1 MEIQNYFDDLKRIRT
16 DDIHEAKKRFF
27 KIHWRYAK
35 SRSKME
41 TQLRAKNIPF
51 TYMNSEHTQIRFR
64 LTNIGVTC
72 NDCHYDVTVYNSLGE
87 NIMDLKFHLFN
98 RIGFSSL
105 LAYDARIP
113 QLLKE
118 WHDIEPQVQ
127 NICEQNFKNEW
138 EKFVTKIANSS
149 SLDPKRITTDAFVKM
164 LKHKIQHWPR
174 ERRLQS
180 AILTNFANEGYPFNK
195 SEVPGY
201 FFREFG
207 EMKIGYTREA
217 FVAYLDYKGA
227 HCDLNCKLTVESV
240 RALATLIPPLYEQA
254 HNVAEEGLKRIKL
267 LSINKKAMENLLEAK
282 MQELKIEY
290 NLAPWDGKHTET
302 YYKSHNP
309 WYKGNYAGIELKI
322 KCKKRRCL
330 TFHVRYEK
338 MEQFLKIMD
347 ELPKTIETVNALPF
361 NALVSIYGNDVKW
374 KKKE

>member
-1 MEIQNYFDDLKRIRT
+1 MEIQNYFDDLKRLLT
-16 DDIHEAKKRFF
+16 EDIHEAKERFF

-87 NIMDLKFHLFN
+87 NIMDLKLHLFN
-98 RIGFSSL
+98 RIEFSSL
-105 LAYDARIP
+105 LAYDALIP
-113 QLLKE
+113 QLWSE
-118 WHDIEPQVQ
+118 WNVIESQVK
-127 NICEQNFKNEW
+127 NICEQNFKNKW
-138 EKFVTKIANSS
+138 EEFVLEISNSTAP
-149 SLDPKRITTDAFVKM
+149 DPKRITSDAFVKM
-164 LKHKIQHWPR
+164 LKYKIQHWPR

-180 AILTNFANEGYPFNK
+180 AILAGFANEGCPFNK
-195 SEVPGY
+195 GKVPGY

-254 HNVAEEGLKRIKL
+254 CNVAEEGLKRIKL
-267 LSINKKAMENLLEAK
+267 RSINKKAMENLLEAK
-282 MQELKIEY
+282 MQELSLEY
-290 NLAPWDGKHTET
+290 ALYQWDGK
-302 YYKSHNP
+302 KSSDGRRG
-309 WYKGNYAGIELKI
+309 WYNERSTIGIELKV
-322 KCKKRRCL
+322 KCKNRRCL

-338 MEQFLKIMD
+338 MEQFLKILD
-347 ELPKTIETVNALPF
+347 ELPKTIETINALPF

-374 KKKE
+374 KKKG

>member
-1 MEIQNYFDDLKRIRT
+1 MEIQNYFDELKRIRI
-16 DDIHEAKKRFF
+16 DDIHEAKERFF
-27 KIHWRYAK
+27 LIHWRYAK

-41 TQLRAKNIPF
+41 IQLRAKNIPF
-51 TYMNSEHTQIRFR
+51 TYTNSEHTQIRFR

-72 NDCHYDVTVYNSLGE
+72 NDCHYDVTFYNSLGE
-87 NIMDLKFHLFN
+87 NIMDLKLHLFN
-98 RIGFSSL
+98 RIEFSSL

-118 WHDIEPQVQ
+118 WHDIEPQVK
-127 NICEQNFKNEW
+127 NICEQNFKNKWDE
-138 EKFVTKIANSS
+138 FVLEISNSTFP
-149 SLDPKRITTDAFVKM
+149 DPKRITSDAFVKM

-180 AILTNFANEGYPFNK
+180 AILSGFANEGCPFNK
-195 SEVPGY
+195 GKVPGY

-240 RALATLIPPLYEQA
+240 RALATLIPQLYEQA
-254 HNVAEEGLKRIKL
+254 CNVAEEGLKRIKL
-267 LSINKKAMENLLEAK
+267 RSINKKAMENLLEAK
-282 MQELKIEY
+282 MQELSLEY
-290 NLAPWDGKHTET
+290 ALYQWDGH
-302 YYKSHNP
+302 KSSNGRG
-309 WYKGNYAGIELKI
+309 WYNERGTVGIELKV
-322 KCKKRRCL
+322 KCKNRRCL

-347 ELPKTIETVNALPF
+347 ELPKTIETINSLPF

-374 KKKE
+374 KKKG

>member
-1 MEIQNYFDDLKRIRT
+1 MEIQNYFDELKRIRI
-16 DDIHEAKKRFF
+16 DDIHEAKERFF
-27 KIHWRYAK
+27 LIHWRYAK

-41 TQLRAKNIPF
+41 IQLRAKNIPF
-51 TYMNSEHTQIRFR
+51 TYTNSEHTQIRFR

-72 NDCHYDVTVYNSLGE
+72 NDCHYDVTFYNSLGG
-87 NIMDLKFHLFN
+87 NIMDLKLHLFN
-98 RIGFSSL
+98 RIEFSSL

-118 WHDIEPQVQ
+118 WHDIEPQVK
-127 NICEQNFKNEW
+127 NICEQNFKNKWDE
-138 EKFVTKIANSS
+138 FVLEISNSTFP
-149 SLDPKRITTDAFVKM
+149 DPKRITSDAFVKM

-180 AILTNFANEGYPFNK
+180 AILSGFANEGCPFNK
-195 SEVPGY
+195 GKVPGY

-240 RALATLIPPLYEQA
+240 RALATLIPPLYEKA
-254 HNVAEEGLKRIKL
+254 CNVAEEGLKRIKL
-267 LSINKKAMENLLEAK
+267 RSINKKTMENLLETK
-282 MQELKIEY
+282 MQELSLEY
-290 NLAPWDGKHTET
+290 ALYQWDGK
-302 YYKSHNP
+302 KSSDGRRG
-309 WYKGNYAGIELKI
+309 WYNERGTIGIELKV
-322 KCKKRRCL
+322 KCKNRRCL
-330 TFHVRYEK
+330 MFHVRNEK

-347 ELPKTIETVNALPF
+347 ELPKTIETINALPF

>member
-1 MEIQNYFDDLKRIRT
+1 MEIQNYFDELKRIRI
-16 DDIHEAKKRFF
+16 DDIHEAKERFF
-27 KIHWRYAK
+27 LIHWRYAK

-41 TQLRAKNIPF
+41 IQLRAKNIPF
-51 TYMNSEHTQIRFR
+51 TYTNSEHTQIRFR

-72 NDCHYDVTVYNSLGE
+72 NDCHYDVTFYNSLGE
-87 NIMDLKFHLFN
+87 NIMDLKLHLFN
-98 RIGFSSL
+98 RIEFSSL

-118 WHDIEPQVQ
+118 WHDIEPQVK
-127 NICEQNFKNEW
+127 NICEQNFKNKWDE
-138 EKFVTKIANSS
+138 FVLKISNSTFP
-149 SLDPKRITTDAFVKM
+149 DPKRITSDAFVKM

-180 AILTNFANEGYPFNK
+180 AILSGFANEGCPFNK
-195 SEVPGY
+195 GKVPGY

-240 RALATLIPPLYEQA
+240 RALATLIPPLYEKA
-254 HNVAEEGLKRIKL
+254 CNVAEEGLKRIKL
-267 LSINKKAMENLLEAK
+267 RSINKKTMENLLETK
-282 MQELKIEY
+282 MQELSLEY
-290 NLAPWDGKHTET
+290 ALYQWDGK
-302 YYKSHNP
+302 KSSDGRRG
-309 WYKGNYAGIELKI
+309 WYNERGTIGIELKV
-322 KCKKRRCL
+322 KCKNRRCL
-330 TFHVRYEK
+330 MFHVRYEK

-347 ELPKTIETVNALPF
+347 ELPKTIETINALPF

>member
-1 MEIQNYFDDLKRIRT
+1 MEIQNYFDELKRIRI
-16 DDIHEAKKRFF
+16 DDIHEAKERFF
-27 KIHWRYAK
+27 LIHWRYAK

-41 TQLRAKNIPF
+41 IQLRAKNIPF
-51 TYMNSEHTQIRFR
+51 TYTNSEHTQIRFR

-72 NDCHYDVTVYNSLGE
+72 NDCHYDVTFYNSLGE
-87 NIMDLKFHLFN
+87 NIMDLKLHLFN
-98 RIGFSSL
+98 RIEFSSL

-118 WHDIEPQVQ
+118 WHDIEPRVK
-127 NICEQNFKNEW
+127 NICEQNFKNKWDE
-138 EKFVTKIANSS
+138 FVLEISNSTFP
-149 SLDPKRITTDAFVKM
+149 DPKRITSDAFVKM

-180 AILTNFANEGYPFNK
+180 AILSGFANEGCPFNK
-195 SEVPGY
+195 GKVPDY

-240 RALATLIPPLYEQA
+240 RALATLIPPLYEKA
-254 HNVAEEGLKRIKL
+254 CNVAEEGLKRIKL
-267 LSINKKAMENLLEAK
+267 RSINKKTMENLLETK
-282 MQELKIEY
+282 MQELSLEY
-290 NLAPWDGKHTET
+290 ALYQWDGK
-302 YYKSHNP
+302 KSSDGRRG
-309 WYKGNYAGIELKI
+309 WYNERGTIGIELKV
-322 KCKKRRCL
+322 KCKNRRCL
-330 TFHVRYEK
+330 MFHVRYEK

-347 ELPKTIETVNALPF
+347 ELPKTIETINALPF

>member
-1 MEIQNYFDDLKRIRT
+1 MEIQNYFDELKRIRI
-16 DDIHEAKKRFF
+16 DDIHEAKERFF
-27 KIHWRYAK
+27 IMQWRYTK

-51 TYMNSEHTQIRFR
+51 AYTNSDKTEIHFR
-64 LTNIGVTC
+64 LSHIGVVC
-72 NDCHYDVTVYNSLGE
+72 NNHTYDVTVYNSLGE
-87 NIMDLKFHLFN
+87 NVMDLKFYLYT
-98 RIGFSSL
+98 RIELSSL

-118 WHDIEPQVQ
+118 WHDIEPQVK
-127 NICEQNFKNEW
+127 NICEQNFKNKW
-138 EKFVTKIANSS
+138 EEFVSEISNSTFP
-149 SLDPKRITTDAFVKM
+149 DPKRITSDAFVKM

-180 AILTNFANEGYPFNK
+180 AILSGFANEGCPFNK
-195 SEVPGY
+195 GKVPGY

-240 RALATLIPPLYEQA
+240 RALAALIPPLYEKA
-254 HNVAEEGLKRIKL
+254 CNVAEEGLKRIKL
-267 LSINKKAMENLLEAK
+267 RSINKKTMENLLEAK
-282 MQELKIEY
+282 MQELSLEY
-290 NLAPWDGKHTET
+290 ALYQWDGH
-302 YYKSHNP
+302 KSSNGRG
-309 WYKGNYAGIELKI
+309 WYNERGTIGIELKV
-322 KCKKRRCL
+322 KCKNRRCL
-330 TFHVRYEK
+330 MFHVRYEK

-347 ELPKTIETVNALPF
+347 ELPKTIETINALPF

-374 KKKE
+374 KKKG

>member
-1 MEIQNYFDDLKRIRT
+1 MEIQNYFDELKRIRI
-16 DDIHEAKKRFF
+16 DDIHEAKERFF
-27 KIHWRYAK
+27 LIHWRYAK

-41 TQLRAKNIPF
+41 IQLRAKNIPF
-51 TYMNSEHTQIRFR
+51 TYTNSEHTQIRIR

-72 NDCHYDVTVYNSLGE
+72 NDCHYDVTFYNSLGE
-87 NIMDLKFHLFN
+87 NIMDLKLHLFN
-98 RIGFSSL
+98 RIEFSSL

-118 WHDIEPQVQ
+118 WHDIEPQVK
-127 NICEQNFKNEW
+127 NICEQNFKNKWDE
-138 EKFVTKIANSS
+138 FVLEISNSTFP
-149 SLDPKRITTDAFVKM
+149 DPKRITSDAFVKM

-180 AILTNFANEGYPFNK
+180 AILSGFANEGCPFNK
-195 SEVPGY
+195 GKVPGY

-240 RALATLIPPLYEQA
+240 RALATLIPPLYEKA
-254 HNVAEEGLKRIKL
+254 CNVAEEGLKRIKL
-267 LSINKKAMENLLEAK
+267 RSINKKTMENLLETK
-282 MQELKIEY
+282 MQELSLEY
-290 NLAPWDGKHTET
+290 ALYQWDGK
-302 YYKSHNP
+302 KSSDGRRG
-309 WYKGNYAGIELKI
+309 WYNERGTIGIELKV
-322 KCKKRRCL
+322 KCKNRRCL
-330 TFHVRYEK
+330 MFHVRYEK

-347 ELPKTIETVNALPF
+347 ELPKTIETINALPF